1 MEKLTLTAAVVQQI
15 QAISAHCPTEIGG
28 LLIGTVKQPVVAL
41 AGEPGPKAV
50 LRPSSFS
57 TDPEHDRQLL
67 NRTRKQYNGRVTA
80 LGYWHKHPAGMSKP
94 SGGDL
99 AQAQALLA
107 NLTGDDNPWVLAFIV
122 DPAHP
127 AGKNIFPY
135 ILEPPG
141 NGFRLLRV
149 EVVDERSPA
158 VQRALA
164 AEPVYAFSEEGD
176 SFWGTLDFRFQRTPA
191 GLQRLRQEKA
201 QLEAAGYRVKVTERN
216 DDRRI
221 SLRVEKGN
229 ASWLCLPPPEYPL
242 SMPRIYRLPHL
253 TEEFPFQSRPVWNS
267 DITLADCL
275 SVLTA
280 QQEPAR
286 VNGSSAMGNRPV
298 AATAAIAI
306 PVAEAVTEPA
316 TAVAMT
322 AEPPLVAAPVAQVSS
337 IEEAPPAT
345 PAATAPVEEAS
356 PALELESVQPAA
368 SPIEESPAAA
378 ELAPLP
384 PVPVSR
390 GHVRRLA
397 GRLGWVFLGVALGVG
412 IGLTRQ
418 CS

>member
-1 MEKLTLTAAVVQQI
+1 MEKLTLTPAVIQQI

-28 LLIGTVKQPVVAL
+28 LLIGTVKQPVVVL

-57 TDPEHDRQLL
+57 TDPDHDRQLL
-67 NRTRKQYNGRVTA
+67 ARARKQYGGRVTA
-80 LGYWHKHPAGMSKP
+80 LGYWHKHPAGMSRP

-141 NGFRLLRV
+141 TGFRLLRV

-176 SFWGTLDFRFQRTPA
+176 SFWGTPDFRFQHTPA

-253 TEEFPFQSRPVWNS
+253 NEEFPFQSRPVWNS
-267 DITLADCL
+267 DLTLADCL
-275 SVLTA
+275 AVLAA
-280 QQEPAR
+280 QEERTRA
-286 VNGSSAMGNRPV
+286 NGSPGVGVRPG
-298 AATAAIAI
+298 ATAAAI
-306 PVAEAVTEPA
+306 TTPVAEAASV
-316 TAVAMT
+316 T
-322 AEPPLVAAPVAQVSS
+322 AEPPIVAAPKEQAPV
-337 IEEAPPAT
+337 EEVVPPAR
-345 PAATAPVEEAS
+345 PAATAPVEVAS
-356 PALELESVQPAA
+356 PAIASIQPSAAPQIETSSVTEELS
-368 SPIEESPAAA
+368 
-378 ELAPLP
+378 PLP
-384 PVPVSR
+384 PVSVSR
-390 GHVRRLA
+390 ARARWRPL
-397 GRLGWVFLGVALGVG
+397 GRLGWVLIGVTLGVG
-412 IGLTRQ
+412 ISFTRQ